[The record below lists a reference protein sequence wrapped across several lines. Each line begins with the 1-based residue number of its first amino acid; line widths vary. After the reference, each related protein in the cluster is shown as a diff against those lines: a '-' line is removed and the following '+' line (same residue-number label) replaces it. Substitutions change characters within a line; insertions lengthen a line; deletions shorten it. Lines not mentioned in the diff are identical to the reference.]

1 MNVGVGQTGD
11 TCWFNSSLNIF
22 LTSDA
27 GLKILWKKL
36 RLVYSRLGVEN
47 KKKFNSNARVPCA
60 YRNLTK
66 TPQINFW
73 RFLNQYICAVGG
85 PGSLL
90 PKSGLNAYLTKN
102 IKWKNAGLRESK
114 GTSGGW
120 PNVELAPLLKHL
132 GFKEGPEFR
141 IISDERW
148 RYKFKN
154 ARWSTPILI
163 FRGRAINEFYIGIE
177 KRNIVPSKQ
186 GYDLT
191 GAIVYVKPSENSQL
205 DPHVWA
211 CSIRNGKG
219 YITDSNYPTSPVEC
233 KWWLQDSLDR
243 YFGTV
248 AANYRPNRSRQMV
261 FDAIMYTRKSY
272 TDAIAPFC
280 LLPKTYRPLTNENK
294 AEVGRF
300 EAIFGPKSTPTT
312 YMRNKFAPRIVA
324 EAIRVNANKPVIN
337 ANMYNSIITNA
348 TSFNNGLAAVNRMIR
363 AGMKANTNGPNF
375 RNFRRKLAAKF
386 PKPVQRNMF
395 KYFWQNAVSNSE
407 FVKRLRLFAERTGQT
422 VNEAQIQGILK
433 TRAKTRAG
441 AKRVHN
447 ATEERM
453 YLVNGRDWFNNRGN
467 NVTNKINSANWVQTN
482 NNNITPFVKSHT
494 MARNVRTF
502 KRRVANFNEARAKAA
517 RRR

>member
-1 MNVGVGQTGD
+1 MNVGVGQTGH

-47 KKKFNSNARVPCA
+47 KKKFNSNARVPCV

-66 TPQINFW
+66 TPRINFW

-102 IKWKNAGLRESK
+102 IKWHTNSLRESK
-114 GTSGGW
+114 GTTGGW
-120 PNVELAPLLKHL
+120 PQNELAPLLKYL
-132 GFKEGPEFR
+132 GFKEGREFR
-141 IISDERW
+141 VISDSRW
-148 RYKFKN
+148 RYQFKN
-154 ARWSTPILI
+154 SRWSTPILI
-163 FRGRAINEFYIGIE
+163 FRGEPVYEYYSGIPP
-177 KRNIVPSKQ
+177 RDIILSKQ

-191 GAIVYVKPSENSQL
+191 GAVVYVSPPRETEL
-205 DPHVWA
+205 MAHVWA

-233 KWWLQDSLDR
+233 KWWLKESLTK
-243 YFGTV
+243 YFQTV
-248 AANYRPNRSRQMV
+248 NVNYRPNRAWKFV
-261 FDAIMYTRKSY
+261 FDVIMYTRKSY

-395 KYFWQNAVSNSE
+395 KYFWQNSVSNSE

-494 MARNVRTF
+494 MAKNVRTF
-502 KRRVANFNEARAKAA
+502 KRKVANFNEARAKAA